1 MYLSH
6 HMAASVLVLYGAGR
20 RAGKGSGKTGAGISY
35 YGGAA
40 GALPLASLRP
50 CVGFGFRGAAFVRF
64 VF

>member
-1 MYLSH
+1 
-6 HMAASVLVLYGAGR
+6 MAASVLVLYGAGR
-20 RAGKGSGKTGAGISY
+20 RAGKGSGKTGAGIPY